1 MIASLAQLSRYGEEI
16 DDVGDEGVTAED
28 VEEGGDAKA
37 FSPDVFH
44 CGCWSVGVSA
54 GCVGEMGWGKKEG
67 ERTFE
72 RESEEVVVVD

>member
-44 CGCWSVGVSA
+44 
-54 GCVGEMGWGKKEG
+54 
-67 ERTFE
+67 FE